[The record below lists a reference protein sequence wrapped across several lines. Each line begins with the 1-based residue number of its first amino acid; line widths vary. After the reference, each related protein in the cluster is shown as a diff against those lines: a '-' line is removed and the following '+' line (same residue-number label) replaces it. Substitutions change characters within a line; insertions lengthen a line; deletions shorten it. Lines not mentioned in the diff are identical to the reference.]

1 MMRLYSLAV
10 ILFVSYLTVAMA
22 LPVVPVFVVRDLG
35 FSNALAGTAVGIAF
49 LSTIVTRGYAGT
61 LCDKRGPKLAM
72 SRGLIAYAAGSLIC
86 LLAGLPAL
94 SQIVAYALLII
105 GRLVIGLG
113 ESMTAVGV
121 IAWGIGIVGPA
132 RSGKVLAMVGA
143 ALYGAFAIGAPIG
156 LLLSDHLG
164 FSGLMIASTLLPLLG
179 LLAIRNMP
187 GVAGNP
193 HAARPP
199 MIEVIGRI
207 WRQGAIV
214 CLQGIGFAG
223 LGAFFSLY
231 FVAKGWDN
239 AGLGLTAFGAG
250 FVLVRFLFGH
260 LPDKLGG
267 LPVAIGSL
275 AIETIGQLV
284 IWQAQSPGLALVGAF
299 MTGLGC
305 SMIFPAMGRDVVHRV
320 PQHLRGTALGAFSA
334 FQDLAYGLTGPLVG
348 LLIDRAGYSVVFL
361 IGTVAAA
368 LGLVLALSV
377 RRNPDQSAA

>member
-1 MMRLYSLAV
+1 MTRLYVLAV

-22 LPVVPVFVVRDLG
+22 LPVVPVFVVHDLG
-35 FSNALAGTAVGIAF
+35 LSNALAGTAVGIAF
-49 LSTIVTRGYAGT
+49 LSTIVTRGYAGGVS
-61 LCDKRGPKLAM
+61 DKRGAKLSMA
-72 SRGLIAYAAGSLIC
+72 RGL
-86 LLAGLPAL
+86 
-94 SQIVAYALLII
+94 VAYALGSAICLAAGLPGLPVSIAFALLVF

-132 RSGKVLAMVGA
+132 RSGKVLALVGA

-156 LLLSDHLG
+156 LILSDHLG
-164 FSGLMIASTLLPLLG
+164 FSGLMLASAILPLLG
-179 LLAIRNMP
+179 LLAIWKIT

-231 FVAKGWDN
+231 FGARGWDN
-239 AGLGLTAFGAG
+239 AGLGLTAFGIG

-275 AIETIGQLV
+275 VVETLGQLV
-284 IWQAQSPGLALVGAF
+284 IWQAQSPGLALLGAF

-334 FQDLAYGLTGPLVG
+334 FQDLAYGLTGPVVG
-348 LLIDRAGYSVVFL
+348 LMIDRAGYSVVFML
-361 IGTVAAA
+361 GTVAAA

-377 RRNPDQSAA
+377 QRRTDLSEA